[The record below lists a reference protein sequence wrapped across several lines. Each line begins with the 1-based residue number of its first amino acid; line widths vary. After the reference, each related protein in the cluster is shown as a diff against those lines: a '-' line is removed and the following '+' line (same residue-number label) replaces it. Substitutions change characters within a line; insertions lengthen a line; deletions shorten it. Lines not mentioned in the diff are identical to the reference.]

1 MEIVYYLCISRDM
14 DPAYCPVALVL
25 EFLQSR
31 FSEGVT
37 PATHK
42 VYVAAI
48 SANHTYIDGVSV
60 GRHPLVQFLQ
70 GSQGLRP
77 FRPAR
82 VPSWDLSIVLQGLS
96 GHLFEPLETVT
107 EKILTLKTI
116 LLLAL
121 SSL

>member
-1 MEIVYYLCISRDM
+1 MTA
-14 DPAYCPVALVL
+14 AYHHTGVFAIKNPTIESEVSWSSLLSFYTL
-25 EFLQSR
+25 EEQS
-31 FSEGVT
+31 FQ
-37 PATHK
+37 H
-42 VYVAAI
+42 
-48 SANHTYIDGVSV
+48 HTYIDGVSV